1 MDPILNDALSS
12 CKLMK
17 CMQIALL
24 CVQKNANDR
33 PSMLEVFSMLK
44 NENTTMGIPQRLAF
58 SCKNEEHNQELQL
71 CIGSVDKETITD
83 VVAR

>member
-1 MDPILNDALSS
+1 MDPVLNDTLSS

-44 NENTTMGIPQRLAF
+44 NENTTMGIPQKPAF
-58 SCKNEEHNQELQL
+58 SCKNEDHNQEQQL
-71 CIGSVDKETITD
+71 NIGSVDKATIT
-83 VVAR
+83 VMVAR